1 MTTKK
6 AQDIAFGLNSEE
18 EMINILNAKF
28 NTNVIKLDTFNP
40 FDFETKTRLIEL
52 KSRKNL
58 SSKYPTTMI
67 GDNKIIE
74 AEKQNK
80 KVYFV
85 FKFTDKIKYI
95 RYNKSRFDK
104 FQRRVG
110 GRSDRNCIESN
121 TYCYIPIDELK
132 NL

>member
-28 NTNVIKLDTFNP
+28 NTKVRKLEKYNV

-58 SSKYPTTMI
+58 STKYPTTMI
-67 GDNKIIE
+67 GNNKIIE

-85 FKFTDKIKYI
+85 FKFTDSIKYI
-95 RYNKSRFDK
+95 RYNKSLFDK

-110 GRSDRNCIESN
+110 GRSDINCIESN
-121 TYCYIPIDELK
+121 TYCHIPIHELK
-132 NL
+132 DL

>member
-1 MTTKK
+1 MTSRL
-6 AQDIAFGLNSEE
+6 AQDIAFGLTSEN
-18 EMINILNAKF
+18 EMISILNAKF
-28 NTNVIKLDTFNP
+28 NTNVRQLEKYNV

-58 SSKYPTTMI
+58 STKYPTTMI

-85 FKFTDKIKYI
+85 FKFTDSIKYI
-95 RYNKSRFDK
+95 RYNKSLFDK

-121 TYCYIPIDELK
+121 TYCYIRIGELK
-132 NL
+132 DL